1 LWQLEILK
9 KKRGVKSLR
18 KGLEEYFED
27 FNIIAGISDDSRLE
41 KALFSKVLAVFLL
54 NANLTKLDQYA
65 KKCKKHDKKLFLHL
79 DLMKGM
85 SSDKEAIKF
94 LAENELCDG
103 IITTHKNLIEY
114 AKSEGLYTVQRIF
127 VLDSGTIKNGIK
139 SLKKVRPDAVEILP
153 GLMTPHFLNQLN
165 VEIDIPFI
173 AGGLIRTRKE
183 VDKLFEK
190 GVLAVS
196 TSEDDLWY

>member
-1 LWQLEILK
+1 MLQLEILK
-9 KKRGVKSLR
+9 KKREVKPLR
-18 KGLEEYFED
+18 KSLEEYFED

-41 KALFSKVLAVFLL
+41 KALYSKVLAVFLL
-54 NANLTKLDQYA
+54 NANLTKLDEYA
-65 KKCKKHDKKLFLHL
+65 KKCKKHNKKLFLHL

-85 SSDKEAIKF
+85 SSDKEAIKY

-153 GLMTPHFLNQLN
+153 GLMTPHFLNQLT

-183 VDKLFEK
+183 VENLFKK
-190 GVLAVS
+190 GVFAVS